1 MIPDKLRP
9 MVAPVT
15 AFASGLLA
23 AYLAKHG
30 IDVSDETAASIVVGV
45 TAIGSHLIAIK
56 TNPNNAAAP
65 SMVKMAPNAPYA
77 GATDDP
83 FAPGEF
89 VPPPIA
95 PIPIGEQ
102 VSPYAP
108 KNPIIAANAEKV
120 REINAAAKPVPWSAP
135 QPRPP
140 IQPTEPPSATENPCP
155 FCTGADGA
163 HHPWCRAVGGD
174 GRAPAG
180 FFDNTQ
186 RINTAWARKLAE
198 RVAPIVAPV
207 VAPVAEVPV
216 EKSKILKPK
225 ATPAPSPTKARGR
238 KKPADVVKLRRATD
252 AAPNAGSGDPS
263 RGFSDYVPT
272 AKDLPRN
279 ISPRP
284 KLSRSDKGVV

>member
-83 FAPGEF
+83 FAPGVF

-108 KNPIIAANAEKV
+108 KNPNANA
-120 REINAAAKPVPWSAP
+120 A
-135 QPRPP
+135 RPP
-140 IQPTEPPSATENPCP
+140 IQPPEPPAATENPCP

-163 HHPWCRAVGGD
+163 HHPWCHAVGGD

-198 RVAPIVAPV
+198 KVEADA
-207 VAPVAEVPV
+207 VPE
-216 EKSKILKPK
+216 EKSKVLKPK
-225 ATPAPSPTKARGR
+225 PTAEPAPTKTRGK
-238 KKPADVVKLRRATD
+238 KKPADVVKIGKPPTTE
-252 AAPNAGSGDPS
+252 AAGLGFAPPKGNPHSERGD
-263 RGFSDYVPT
+263 D
-272 AKDLPRN
+272 D
-279 ISPRP
+279 
-284 KLSRSDKGVV
+284 

>member
-83 FAPGEF
+83 FAPGVF

-108 KNPIIAANAEKV
+108 KNPNANAV
-120 REINAAAKPVPWSAP
+120 RARRSSPRN
-135 QPRPP
+135 RPP
-140 IQPTEPPSATENPCP
+140 PRRTRARSARARTARITRGVTRSAATGGRPRGSSTTPSA
-155 FCTGADGA
+155 
-163 HHPWCRAVGGD
+163 
-174 GRAPAG
+174 
-180 FFDNTQ
+180 
-186 RINTAWARKLAE
+186 
-198 RVAPIVAPV
+198 
-207 VAPVAEVPV
+207 
-216 EKSKILKPK
+216 S
-225 ATPAPSPTKARGR
+225 TPRGR
-238 KKPADVVKLRRATD
+238 GSSRRRSRRTRCRRKSRRCSSRSRPRSPPPRRRA
-252 AAPNAGSGDPS
+252 G
-263 RGFSDYVPT
+263 R
-272 AKDLPRN
+272 R
-279 ISPRP
+279 SPRTW
-284 KLSRSDKGVV
+284 